1 MNQLSEYE
9 PFRALLDGLCAT
21 WDRPP
26 AKDEMVSAYW
36 TALKDVRYGEVKNNV
51 ERLIRTATR
60 ESKWPRPGDL
70 RNEIP
75 SNVLPAREAEFKACE
90 ERCARNWDERMRVDP
105 ELTRIELAVAKTDR
119 MLASE
124 YQGSPIYAQALDE
137 NRRYRDQLRAF
148 LERRLIQPE
157 LL

>member
-1 MNQLSEYE
+1 VNEITEYE

-26 AKDEMVSAYW
+26 AKDEMVLAYW
-36 TALKDVRYGEVKNNV
+36 NALKDARYGEVKSNV

-70 RNEIP
+70 RNEP
-75 SNVLPAREAEFKACE
+75 PTNVLPSREAEFKACE
-90 ERCARNWDERMRVDP
+90 QACARNWDDRLRVDP
-105 ELTRIELAVAKTDR
+105 ELTRMELAIAKTDR
-119 MLASE
+119 VLASE
-124 YQGSPIYAQALDE
+124 HQGSPIYATALDE
-137 NRRYRDQLRAF
+137 NRMYRNQLRELQVA
-148 LERRLIQPE
+148 RLKQQA

>member
-1 MNQLSEYE
+1 MNQLTEYE

-26 AKDEMVSAYW
+26 AKDEMVLAYW
-36 TALKDVRYGEVKNNV
+36 NALKDARYGEVKGNV

-60 ESKWPRPGDL
+60 DSKWPRPGDL
-70 RNEIP
+70 RNEAP

-90 ERCARNWDERMRVDP
+90 ERCARNWDVRMRADS
-105 ELTRIELAVAKTDR
+105 ELTGIELAIAKTDR
-119 MLASE
+119 VLAGE
-124 YQGSPIYAQALDE
+124 HQGSPIYAVALDE
-137 NRRYRDQLRAF
+137 NYRYRNQLRQ
-148 LERRLIQPE
+148 LHYSRRQGK